1 MRENRMSGSMS
12 GMWKRSMAE
21 LLRHRRTKESA
32 TDRLTLNHRATSRL
46 HTGFRSEAVEMG
58 MDTRRATEG
67 PAGILDS
74 MSRSPRE
81 CNAVDMPISAAAVET
96 W

>member
-32 TDRLTLNHRATSRL
+32 TDRLTLNHRAPSRL
-46 HTGFRSEAVEMG
+46 HNWGLKSLQVIDSTFKEIIGLHYKAMG
-58 MDTRRATEG
+58 SVA
-67 PAGILDS
+67 S
-74 MSRSPRE
+74 FSP
-81 CNAVDMPISAAAVET
+81 C
-96 W
+96 